1 MISWSRPL
9 IGGKL
14 CSAVKESAGPR
25 PTQIGDH
32 MRGARRQVKED
43 SREPFETYAWHITET
58 LHDWTTKVDT
68 KASVIL
74 SVETATFGL
83 ILVFAGTGK
92 PLGSLAG
99 SSVWSFRVGVIL
111 LALAIITAGAAIF
124 PQLNRRDAQKNWRK
138 NYVYFGH
145 LRRWSPADLV
155 TAVQK
160 TAASQADLVQSTE
173 IVALSKI
180 IWRKHAFIQWSM
192 SLVAVGD
199 SAILIAWLLK

>member
-1 MISWSRPL
+1 MAIS
-9 IGGKL
+9 
-14 CSAVKESAGPR
+14 
-25 PTQIGDH
+25 D
-32 MRGARRQVKED
+32 RREECFIDRCK
-43 SREPFETYAWHITET
+43 RLYGPFETYAWHITDT

-74 SVETATFGL
+74 SVETATLGL

-111 LALAIITAGAAIF
+111 LALAIVTAGAAIF
-124 PQLNRRDAQKNWRK
+124 PQLNRRDARKNWRK

-160 TAASQADLVQSTE
+160 TAASGADLVQSIE

-192 SLVAVGD
+192 SLVAMGD